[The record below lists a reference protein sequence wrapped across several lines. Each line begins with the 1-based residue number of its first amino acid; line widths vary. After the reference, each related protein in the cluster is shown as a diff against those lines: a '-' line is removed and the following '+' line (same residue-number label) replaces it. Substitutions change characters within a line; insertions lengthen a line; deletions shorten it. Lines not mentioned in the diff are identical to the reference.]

1 LFRYSLK
8 DPAAKIGPLKMLKK
22 EIQQQLEII
31 EQNGKAYFAKV
42 EAYEDFHDFNSLDS
56 ADRARSSELRKQ
68 IANVVSELS
77 NLAEHLPLF
86 GALDQLA
93 LRDGIRCADAALRLR
108 KYRRSPPYVEHEEDT
123 VSVSIPGDQW
133 EELTSISSARE
144 EFMEG
149 LDTIRRILIL
159 VPNEGESKTP
169 LPTEKPTKTTSA
181 KVEEKDFNLTKYGG
195 KELCIVVSYF
205 KAGKHDLKELAKI
218 LTHKAGIQYKPY
230 LSALYWHEKNYTSWK
245 NHVHRLRK
253 KAREQGWWD
262 AIPEDYHRSY
272 L

>member
-1 LFRYSLK
+1 MFRYSLK

-31 EQNGKAYFAKV
+31 EQTGKAYFAKV

-56 ADRARSSELRKQ
+56 ADRARSSELREQ

-123 VSVSIPGDQW
+123 VLASIPGDQW

-149 LDTIRRILIL
+149 LDTVRRILIL
-159 VPNEGESKTP
+159 VPDEGESKAL
-169 LPTEKPTKTTSA
+169 LPIEKPTKTTSA

-205 KAGKHDLKELAKI
+205 KAEKHNLKELAKI
-218 LTHKAGIQYKPY
+218 LTHKAKIDYKKY
-230 LSALYWHEKNYTSWK
+230 DLALNWYQKDYKGFK
-245 NHVHRLRK
+245 NHVHKLRE
-253 KAREQGWWD
+253 KAKDQGWWD
-262 AIPEDYHRSY
+262 KIPPEYHRKY